1 MLRYLH
7 IFARMYFNRLWLR
20 HTVNLIDYVSRQG
33 NGRPAYTN
41 LCHHLIKY
49 RGEDVRM
56 CEIDRDYIFGFVEYL
71 RTASPE
77 YVTYKARTTG
87 RTLSAGTQLTY
98 YNMLRS
104 ILNAAVRDSILESN
118 PANKLS
124 SKQKPHRCE
133 SNRTFLT
140 IDEVKRL
147 SDAKVSESD
156 RVICEAFLFCCFCGL
171 RYSDVSRLRWSQLHI
186 LSDGRYQLALVQKKT
201 SKRLYLP
208 LSENAMN
215 CIPTGKEHCKDD
227 LIFDLPPYWDINK
240 AIDRWARNAGLD
252 KHVTFH
258 VSRHT
263 FATMELSCG
272 VDIYTVSKLLGH
284 SSVNTTQIY
293 AKVVDKAKREAV
305 DKIPLIVHLV

>member
-1 MLRYLH
+1 MSVCVKLTG
-7 IFARMYFNRLWLR
+7 ITSSALWN
-20 HTVNLIDYVSRQG
+20 T
-33 NGRPAYTN
+33 
-41 LCHHLIKY
+41 
-49 RGEDVRM
+49 
-56 CEIDRDYIFGFVEYL
+56 
-71 RTASPE
+71 
-77 YVTYKARTTG
+77 
-87 RTLSAGTQLTY
+87 
-98 YNMLRS
+98 
-104 ILNAAVRDSILESN
+104 AVRDSILESN

-208 LSENAMN
+208 
-215 CIPTGKEHCKDD
+215 
-227 LIFDLPPYWDINK
+227 PYWDINK

-252 KHVTFH
+252 K
-258 VSRHT
+258 
-263 FATMELSCG
+263 
-272 VDIYTVSKLLGH
+272 
-284 SSVNTTQIY
+284 
-293 AKVVDKAKREAV
+293 AKREAV